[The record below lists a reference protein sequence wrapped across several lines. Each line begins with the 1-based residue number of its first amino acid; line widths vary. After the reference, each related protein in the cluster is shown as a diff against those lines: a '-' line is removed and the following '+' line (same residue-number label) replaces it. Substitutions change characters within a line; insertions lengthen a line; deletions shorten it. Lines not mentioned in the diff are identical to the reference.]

1 MVWANNAL
9 QGNEVCNTFVY
20 VFTLFDLTGERA
32 QKLGNFRCTCVT
44 ICVTQMVKKKYVPT
58 PVVKKHQGLADG
70 KNITMNTNPE
80 IVRMDSRKEN
90 M

>member
-1 MVWANNAL
+1 MHQRYNLRDTN
-9 QGNEVCNTFVY
+9 
-20 VFTLFDLTGERA
+20 GE
-32 QKLGNFRCTCVT
+32 
-44 ICVTQMVKKKYVPT
+44 KKYVPT

-70 KNITMNTNPE
+70 KIITINTNPE